1 MSTIYDLLIANHTKL
16 KASTLYAFKKQCVDK
31 LGKVPRD
38 SDILAGYRELVKDGK
53 IVADP
58 ALLTLLTT
66 RSVRTL
72 SGVTPFAVMT
82 KPYVCPGM
90 CTFCPLELGMP
101 KSYLS
106 DEPAAARAKQVN
118 FDARLQIES
127 RLTQLTETGHNTDK
141 IELIVIGGT
150 FSNYPESYKRA
161 FFKDMIDTING
172 VKSDSLEEA
181 QVFNEAA
188 DRRIVGISVE
198 TRPDWI
204 DETEVRLL
212 RELGVT
218 KIQVGV
224 QAFDEEIL
232 RRIKRGHTLD
242 RVGEATRLLKDA
254 GIKVC
259 YHFMPNLPGSN
270 PDLDRQMAH
279 LMYED
284 PRFKPDFLKIYPAQV
299 IAGTE
304 MFREWERGEFTPY
317 SDDLLKDVLK
327 DIKKITPPFVR
338 IDRLVRDISK
348 KWVAAGTKA
357 TNMRQYIQ
365 LEMKQEGW
373 SCQCI
378 RCREVKAR
386 DLSAS
391 PILKDLKIETLGG
404 TEHLLTFEGSE
415 VPNFKRSAASA
426 KDSSEPCE
434 SKLYSLL
441 RLRLPAQAGL
451 PESSTPLFKELA
463 GCAIIRELHT
473 YGKTVQHE
481 QKDSVDTQHHGLGK
495 QLMSEAERVAYN
507 AGFRKIAVISSIGTR
522 DYYRKLGYEREGL
535 YMTKKL
541 DEKNQL

>member
-1 MSTIYDLLIANHTKL
+1 MTA
-16 KASTLYAFKKQCVDK
+16 
-31 LGKVPRD
+31 
-38 SDILAGYRELVKDGK
+38 GK
-53 IVADP
+53 IKPDN
-58 ALLTLLTT
+58 ALLKLLTT

-82 KPYVCPGM
+82 KPYVCPGL

-106 DEPAAARAKQVN
+106 DEPAAARAKQMD
-118 FDARLQIES
+118 FDPKLQIQS
-127 RLTQLTETGHNTDK
+127 RLTQLEETGHDTDK

-150 FSNYPESYKRA
+150 FSNYPESYKRE
-161 FFKDMIDTING
+161 FFKAMIDTING
-172 VKSDSLEEA
+172 EVSETLESA
-181 QVFNEAA
+181 QIKNESAT
-188 DRRIVGISVE
+188 RRIVGISIE

-204 DETEVRLL
+204 DEKEVKLL

-224 QAFDEEIL
+224 QAFDETIL
-232 RRIKRGHTLD
+232 KRIKRGHTLD

-270 PDLDRQMAH
+270 PELDKQMAH

-284 PRFKPDFLKIYPAQV
+284 PRFKPDFVKIYPAQV

-304 MFREWERGEFTPY
+304 MYNEWQRGEFVPY
-317 SDDLLKDVLK
+317 SDELLKDVLK
-327 DIKKITPPFVR
+327 DLKKITPPFVR

-357 TNMRQYIQ
+357 TNMRQYIHE
-365 LEMKQEGW
+365 EMEKEGW
-373 SCQCI
+373 TCKCI

-386 DLSAS
+386 DYTTMPHLC
-391 PILKDLKIETLGG
+391 DLFIDTLGG
-404 TEHLLTFEGSE
+404 TEHLLTFEL
-415 VPNFKRSAASA
+415 
-426 KDSSEPCE
+426 DD
-434 SKLYSLL
+434 KLYSLL
-441 RLRLPAQAGL
+441 RLRLPVSL
-451 PESSTPLFKELA
+451 TPQFDELKGA
-463 GCAIIRELHT
+463 AIIRELHT
-473 YGKTVQHE
+473 YGKTVVHDD
-481 QKDSVDTQHHGLGK
+481 KNSTKTQHRGLGK
-495 QLMSEAERVAYN
+495 LLMAKAEGIAKD
-507 AGFRKIAVISSIGTR
+507 AGYKKIAVISSIGTR

-541 DEKNQL
+541 V